1 MNKTI
6 TTDYDERAAKMRA
19 AEQEALA
26 RELRRQF
33 DEFVALAG
41 VSKSAAVRGV
51 NVAREMGA
59 QIEMFTGH
67 EKLLPA
73 EFVSL
78 APALP
83 DASLEFAKACLMLHH
98 KFTAPVTD
106 YAQAAPEWERL
117 LVQLELLPRGQRTP
131 TEHPPLNEPLKDWL
145 ARVIRVKT
153 EALKLERELPP
164 EKWDDFFRDAFLRE
178 FAPLVGLYERL
189 KK

>member
-1 MNKTI
+1 
-6 TTDYDERAAKMRA
+6 
-19 AEQEALA
+19 
-26 RELRRQF
+26 
-33 DEFVALAG
+33 
-41 VSKSAAVRGV
+41 
-51 NVAREMGA
+51 
-59 QIEMFTGH
+59 MFTGH

-164 EKWDDFFRDAFLRE
+164 EKWDDFFPGCLPARVRPAGGVVRTAEEMKARRTIQPLFRAQRKITRLR
-178 FAPLVGLYERL
+178 AALVVPLGYGWPRKRPPFPPPAIVCR
-189 KK
+189 